1 MALIL
6 LNLWASTLG
15 RGRGVT
21 SGKGEVQ
28 KMSSKTASGLEVGLS
43 KGFIGMAYR
52 GLLNGFAR
60 LLH

>member
-28 KMSSKTASGLEVGLS
+28 EMSSKTASGLEVGLS
-43 KGFIGMAYR
+43 KGFIGAYR